1 MIETYTIPSLPLK
14 ENWETIPIL
23 KAASRAHRCL
33 AELKGRAASIPNE
46 SVLLSTLS
54 LQEANSSSKIE
65 SIVTTQ
71 DELFRSSPKTDDF
84 ASPAAKEVH
93 KYYDALMLGYEKIG
107 QRGGVLSNNLIIL
120 MFQVL
125 KETQEE
131 FRKTTG
137 TALRNDKTGEVVFV
151 PPQSAL
157 KIQEHMSQLEKYI
170 NSDEG
175 ELLDLDPLI
184 RLAIIHHQFESIH
197 PFSDGNGRL
206 GRLIN
211 VLFLVKEELLE
222 TPILYLSRYITDN
235 KDDYYRLL
243 QYTRDTGD
251 WEPWIL
257 FILDAVAVTSKQTTI
272 LISQIKTLMAD
283 YKEKMRHLGSVYS
296 QDLLNN
302 LFRHPYTRIEYVMD
316 ELAVSRPTATRYL
329 RILVNAG
336 LLEEMSVGKNKYF
349 INAPLANLFIDV
361 SS

>member
-1 MIETYTIPSLPLK
+1 M
-14 ENWETIPIL
+14 
-23 KAASRAHRCL
+23 
-33 AELKGRAASIPNE
+33 
-46 SVLLSTLS
+46 
-54 LQEANSSSKIE
+54 
-65 SIVTTQ
+65 TTQ

-349 INAPLANLFIDV
+349 INATAGEFV
-361 SS
+361 H